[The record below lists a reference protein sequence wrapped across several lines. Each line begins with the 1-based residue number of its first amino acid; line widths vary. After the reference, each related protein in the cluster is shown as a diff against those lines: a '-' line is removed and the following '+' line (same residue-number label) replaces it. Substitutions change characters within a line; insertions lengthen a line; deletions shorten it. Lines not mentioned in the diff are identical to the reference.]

1 MGKSLLLLHLHQRE
15 TTNSAVVGPKAA
27 RLATLLQKGFT
38 VPPACVL
45 TVNAYQQGLTEAVQK
60 AIATAFDTLQ
70 TQGHTIFAVRSSA
83 IAEDTE
89 SASYA
94 GMQDTVLGVK
104 DLEGMVEAV
113 KSVWQ
118 SYSAA
123 HVETYRQQMQGG
135 DGGIAVI
142 IQHQIAANVAGVAF
156 AHDPVTGEEAI
167 VIEAI
172 AGLGEALVSGRA
184 EPQRWRGE
192 RREEK
197 GGTAGRGTQDAGT
210 TTSPPDPSQEG
221 EDSQVHVA
229 SPVPLGRENGEI
241 ENEKREKGT
250 HPLTPSQEGE
260 PIPKAQVSSNVPLG
274 WGNHDESLLNEQQIK
289 EIHQMVKSVGEVF
302 GSPQD
307 VEWAYGEG
315 QLWILQSRP
324 ITTLREDWFTTRIEN
339 DGYVWG
345 AGFLNERFTLPV
357 SPLGWTMV
365 ADPLEQLAFRAPLEL
380 LGAGNMHPPLLKLWQ
395 GHPYSRVEAWQRIYK
410 LFPDWLL
417 PEDAVRF
424 FPNGDTSL
432 RHAPRHPTY
441 GIHLIGNALKVLRRN
456 WSATAPWENPKGW
469 AQYERKQTAVLI
481 RLEFETRQLE
491 DVAHPIAKARWILQ
505 QSATLT
511 DELLEYHRWSLLYT
525 DVFYSLLKRWMIA
538 RFGGEEGT
546 RRTVEL
552 TTHVESPT
560 TRLNRALNQ
569 LVIQTTKVRDEVLA
583 VAEGAPLPETGEFW
597 EKVRHFLRDYGH
609 RFMSLDIYDAPW
621 EADPQGF
628 ARFLLTLTPTA
639 DHPVSTQSY
648 NGLIRLTRAY
658 MHLREA
664 QRFYW
669 QKVMALQRRII
680 VWMGQWW
687 AEQGELA
694 SPDEVFG
701 LTWAEL
707 LNDTPNPTTAAERM
721 TRLAQLRQEA
731 ELHPAWHYPDFLR
744 GNRPLLLTTNERTLH
759 GRPVSPGMAR
769 GRARVITSPQ
779 DFGRVMAGDILV
791 TFAPDPGWTPLFG
804 TVAGMVTERG
814 GQLSH
819 GAVVAREYQLPAV
832 SGIAGLLATIQEGE
846 LLLVDGTKGIVVREE

>member
-1 MGKSLLLLHLHQRE
+1 MGESLLLLHLHQRE
-15 TTNSAVVGPKAA
+15 ATNNAVVGPKAS
-27 RLATLLQKGFT
+27 RLATLLQKGFA
-38 VPPACVL
+38 VPSACVL

-60 AIATAFDTLQ
+60 AIATAFDSLQ
-70 TQGHTIFAVRSSA
+70 TRGHTIFAVRSSA

-94 GMQDTVLGVK
+94 GMQDTVLGVE
-104 DLEGMVEAV
+104 DVEGMVEAV

-142 IQHQIAANVAGVAF
+142 IQKQVGAEVAGVAF
-156 AHDPVTGEEAI
+156 AHDPVTGMDEI

-192 RREEK
+192 RREKK
-197 GGTAGRGTQDAGT
+197 GETTGRGTQDAGT
-210 TTSPPDPSQEG
+210 TTSPPDPLSALRADALHPERG
-221 EDSQVHVA
+221 E
-229 SPVPLGRENGEI
+229 
-241 ENEKREKGT
+241 T

-260 PIPKAQVSSNVPLG
+260 ASQAHVSRPVPLG
-274 WGNHDESLLNEQQIK
+274 RWNHDEPLLNEQQVK
-289 EIHQMVKSVGEVF
+289 EIHQMVESVGAVF

-380 LGAGNMHPPLLKLWQ
+380 LGGADMQPPLLKLWQ

-441 GIHLIGNALKVLRRN
+441 GIHLFGNALRVLRRN
-456 WSATAPWENPKGW
+456 WSATAPWENPQGW
-469 AQYERKQTAVLI
+469 DRYEQKQTAVLI

-491 DVAHPIAKARWILQ
+491 DVAHPIAEARRILKE
-505 QSATLT
+505 SATLT
-511 DELLEYHRWSLLYT
+511 DELLEYHRWSLLYA
-525 DVFYSLLKRWMIA
+525 DVFYSLLKRWMTA
-538 RFGGEEGT
+538 RFGAEEGT

-560 TRLNRALNQ
+560 TRMNRALNQ
-569 LVIQTTKVRDEVLA
+569 LVIQTTTVREEVLA

-597 EKVRHFLRDYGH
+597 EKVRHFLKDYGH

-621 EADPQGF
+621 EANPQGF
-628 ARFLLTLTPTA
+628 ARFLLTLNPLA
-639 DHPVSTQSY
+639 DHPASTQSY

-669 QKVMALQRRII
+669 QKVMALQRRVI
-680 VWMGQWW
+680 VRMGQWW

-694 SPDEVFG
+694 SPDDVFG

-707 LNDTPNPTTAAERM
+707 LNEMPDPTTVAKRM
-721 TRLAQLRQEA
+721 ARLAQLRQEA
-731 ELHPAWHYPDFLR
+731 GLHPAWHYPDFLR
-744 GNRPLLLTTNERTLH
+744 GNQPLLLSTNERTLH
-759 GRPVSPGMAR
+759 GRPVSPGVAR

-779 DFGRVMAGDILV
+779 DFGRVIAGDILV

-832 SGIAGLLATIQEGE
+832 SGIPGLLATIQEGE